1 MSFMASFPS
10 PQIHSACSWHSCPD
24 IPKSISNDP
33 QIQALLKSNI
43 PPLEAERVSL
53 LATVSESSNLLSIL
67 KEKID
72 HAQETLNMLLDGQA
86 KVTEHQRAA
95 KTLLHPIRSIPN
107 DVLKHIFQFC
117 VHEVYD
123 LLEGLG
129 TLNSLESHH
138 PPWTL
143 SQVCRSWRRV
153 SLSTASLWRCLCL
166 DFDQYLNP
174 NDIHLHQFM
183 LGLHLQRA
191 RQYQLTIRLS
201 SINDISSH
209 AFMPILL
216 TSIPYWKHLRTC
228 IPAKSLAALSAY
240 GSYLESLRY
249 LDIDLPKGHCN
260 SSIDIHTFEMAQ
272 SLRILKI
279 ESTLC
284 HNVCLP
290 DGGRGLT
297 ELTVRGPFVKNI
309 FPFLSKT
316 RNVNRLRIIF
326 DASKPFERLDSPI
339 LMPKVTKLVI
349 SEWDDVAP
357 SSIARIFESLELPK
371 LSSLTFV
378 LDNED
383 SDDAVLVF
391 PEILPHHHC
400 HKLRRLEVDASR
412 SRVGK
417 AGLIDLLTRAT
428 NMQHLTVSAKVVEK
442 DLLFALTRS
451 DDKDDILPEL
461 RTLDLRGSKSISDH
475 KLLLQMV
482 GSRMNQIED
491 DDEGEDDS
499 EGEDDDEEEDDG
511 EEMQG
516 ELGDDEGSSE
526 DEDEDED
533 GKEAKN
539 ETVDVEENNEGT
551 GEEDSQ
557 DTSDEDEESVMLEK
571 VYLDFSMAFDDLA
584 LTARWETLKSDGF
597 IVES

>member
-1 MSFMASFPS
+1 MEPLPS
-10 PQIHSACSWHSCPD
+10 LPIPPACSLHSCPD
-24 IPKSISNDP
+24 IPKSISDDP
-33 QIQALLKSNI
+33 RIQALLKSNS
-43 PPLEAERVSL
+43 PLRETERISL
-53 LATVSESSNLLSIL
+53 LKTVSESSSLLSVL

-72 HAQETLNMLLDGQA
+72 HTQQMLNALLDGQA
-86 KVTEHQRAA
+86 KVMENQRAA
-95 KTLLHPIRSIPN
+95 KTLLHPIRSIPD
-107 DVLKHIFQFC
+107 DVLRHIFSFC

-123 LLEGLG
+123 LLQEWH
-129 TLNSLESHH
+129 TLNSLDSRR

-166 DFDQYLNP
+166 DFDRYPKPKDVL
-174 NDIHLHQFM
+174 LHQFM

-191 RQYQLTIRLS
+191 RQHQLTIRLS
-201 SINDISSH
+201 SVNDISSH
-209 AFMPILL
+209 AFIPILL
-216 TSIPYWKHLRTC
+216 ISIPYWKHLRTC
-228 IPAKSLAALSAY
+228 ISAKSLAALSAY
-240 GSYLESLRY
+240 GSYLESLLY
-249 LDIDLPKGHCN
+249 LDIDRPKGHSN

-316 RNVNRLRIIF
+316 RNINRLRIIF

-339 LMPKVTKLVI
+339 LMPKVTSLVI

-357 SSIARIFESLELPK
+357 SSIAHIFESLELPK

-400 HKLRRLEVDASR
+400 HKLWRLEVDASR
-412 SRVGK
+412 SKIGK

-428 NMQHLTVSAKVVEK
+428 NMQHLTVSAKIVEK
-442 DLLFALTRS
+442 DLLSALTRS
-451 DDKDDILPEL
+451 DDNDDILPEL
-461 RTLDLRGSKSISDH
+461 RIFDLRGSKSISDH
-475 KLLLQMV
+475 KSLLQMV
-482 GSRMNQIED
+482 DSRIKQIED
-491 DDEGEDDS
+491 GKR
-499 EGEDDDEEEDDG
+499 DEEEDAGEKMQDEIEDDG
-511 EEMQG
+511 
-516 ELGDDEGSSE
+516 GDNKDEGKHKHAHSR
-526 DEDEDED
+526 
-533 GKEAKN
+533 GAKN
-539 ETVDVEENNEGT
+539 EIEGVQK
-551 GEEDSQ
+551 DSQ
-557 DTSDEDEESVMLEK
+557 NADDDQEGVMLEK
-571 VYLDFSMAFDDLA
+571 VYLDFPVAFDDPA
-584 LTARWETLKSDGF
+584 LTARWEALKSDGF
-597 IVES
+597 IVAS